1 MFRNN
6 YDNDSVTLYVPTWSA
21 AYQPPLNPSLSS
33 SPQGRIF
40 QVEYAQE
47 AVKQGSVVVGIVSK
61 THAVLAAVKVR
72 RETLPSAPSPYW
84 LYYQQRNAEELSSY
98 QKKIIPVDSHY
109 GLALAGLA
117 SDARVLS
124 NFMKQQSLSSRLT
137 YGRPILLSEITSRVA
152 DRAQT
157 NTQQYGRRPY
167 GVGLLVAGVDAKG
180 PHLFEFQPSGITQ
193 EMVACGIG
201 ARSQMARTYLE
212 RNLDQFEGSSREELI
227 KHALRALNESLPQDK
242 ELTVDNTSLG
252 VSGLDENFTM
262 YEGQQIAQW
271 LDTTFENRNDD
282 AGDAAAAPAADAPA
296 QQEGAGESMEVD
308 SWSWCK
314 RGGWG
319 IEKNRQKKHNQQD
332 LHNWRPDMM
341 CIK

>member
-6 YDNDSVTLYVPTWSA
+6 YDNDSVTF
-21 AYQPPLNPSLSS
+21 

-61 THAVLAAVKVR
+61 THAVLAAIK
-72 RETLPSAPSPYW
+72 
-84 LYYQQRNAEELSSY
+84 RNAEELSSY
-98 QKKIIPVDSHY
+98 QKKVIPIDTHY
-109 GLALAGLA
+109 GVALAGLA

-124 NFMKQQSLSSRLT
+124 NFMRQQSLSSRLT
-137 YGRPILLSEITSRVA
+137 YDRPILLSDITSRIA

-167 GVGLLVAGVDAKG
+167 GVGLLIAGVDARG
-180 PHLFEFQPSGITQ
+180 PHLFEFQPSGVTQ

-212 RNLDQFEGSSREELI
+212 RNLDEFEGSSREELI
-227 KHALRALNESLPQDK
+227 RHALRSLKESLAQDK

-252 VSGLDENFTM
+252 ISGIGEDFKL
-262 YEGQQIAQW
+262 YEGQDIAEF
-271 LDTTFENRNDD
+271 LETTFENKEQE
-282 AGDAAAAPAADAPA
+282 PAAGG
-296 QQEGAGESMEVD
+296 EGMEVD
-308 SWSWCK
+308 DS
-314 RGGWG
+314 
-319 IEKNRQKKHNQQD
+319 
-332 LHNWRPDMM
+332 
-341 CIK
+341 

>member
-1 MFRNN
+1 
-6 YDNDSVTLYVPTWSA
+6 
-21 AYQPPLNPSLSS
+21 
-33 SPQGRIF
+33 
-40 QVEYAQE
+40 
-47 AVKQGSVVVGIVSK
+47 
-61 THAVLAAVKVR
+61 
-72 RETLPSAPSPYW
+72 
-84 LYYQQRNAEELSSY
+84 
-98 QKKIIPVDSHY
+98 
-109 GLALAGLA
+109 
-117 SDARVLS
+117 
-124 NFMKQQSLSSRLT
+124 MKQQSLSSRLT

-282 AGDAAAAPAADAPA
+282 AGDAAAAPAAADAPA

-308 SWSWCK
+308 S
-314 RGGWG
+314 
-319 IEKNRQKKHNQQD
+319 
-332 LHNWRPDMM
+332 
-341 CIK
+341 